1 MTDYDNTNRGGLWK
15 NARKE
20 SDRHPDYTGNI
31 NVNGVDMWLSAWIKT
46 DRKGGK
52 FMSLAVKPKDAD
64 TRPGMSGYAS
74 GPDRDAD
81 TRRPLDTLDDDIP
94 F

>member
-20 SDRHPDYTGNI
+20 SDKHPDYTGNI
-31 NVNGVDMWLSAWIKT
+31 NVNGVEMWLSAWIKT

-52 FMSLAVKPKDAD
+52 FMSLAVKPKD
-64 TRPGMSGYAS
+64 G
-74 GPDRDAD
+74 DAG
-81 TRRPLDTLDDDIP
+81 TTGRGEFGRRPLDTLDDDIP